1 MISISNVCR
10 SLSVCNRASRIK
22 RSSKRRLNVAASLMT
37 KVYSFKCSEDDI
49 CEIEGKK
56 RAHQLSQVDNIS
68 RNIPRVGFFDRRKR
82 RGQTHLDEVSECDF
96 YVEE

>member
-1 MISISNVCR
+1 MKGANPFPWMESMISISNVCM

-22 RSSKRRLNVAASLMT
+22 RSSKRRLKVAASLMT

-56 RAHQLSQVDNIS
+56 RAHQLSQVDNI
-68 RNIPRVGFFDRRKR
+68 
-82 RGQTHLDEVSECDF
+82 
-96 YVEE
+96 